1 MVGDVDDVGDLGH
14 RLPQDA
20 LNALGQGL
28 LGHAASLATPAQLEM
43 DHRTLHGDQVGSTAV
58 LGDAGVDLGFEG
70 GNYPE
75 GQGAGQVHR
84 RLVGEHRF
92 PLGSSARG
100 VGIDHDQSA
109 PTAGIGGH
117 VEPGPVQSVDAGA
130 GDDHRE
136 IVIVLDDVTGTRV
149 MEDPEVHVVDVGIV
163 VGTGHLEPQGQP
175 TVTLLVGECLDDRGT
190 GLGGNDQRRMQV
202 ITVVGHACHHK
213 GVATSNTK
221 IPTDA
226 HEWVSF
232 DDPDEER
239 TWQFDVTFLTSAWT
253 CIFGHGCQG
262 VLTGPAPEL
271 VQGCCSYGAH
281 FTGKKDART
290 VERAAAELT
299 PDIWQFY
306 KQGQKGVVKKLP
318 DGDLGTRLVKDACI
332 FLNRPGFSAGA
343 GCALHLAAMAQDRS
357 HVEMKPEVC
366 WQLPLRREDETSPD
380 GHVTS
385 VIRQWDRRH
394 WGGGGEEFHWWCTE
408 APEAFVGHEPVYVT
422 MRAELEA
429 MAGKKVYKMVAAYL
443 DARLAPAST
452 AVPLPHPTVRR
463 RTAN

>member
-1 MVGDVDDVGDLGH
+1 MANL
-14 RLPQDA
+14 
-20 LNALGQGL
+20 
-28 LGHAASLATPAQLEM
+28 
-43 DHRTLHGDQVGSTAV
+43 
-58 LGDAGVDLGFEG
+58 
-70 GNYPE
+70 
-75 GQGAGQVHR
+75 
-84 RLVGEHRF
+84 
-92 PLGSSARG
+92 
-100 VGIDHDQSA
+100 
-109 PTAGIGGH
+109 
-117 VEPGPVQSVDAGA
+117 
-130 GDDHRE
+130 
-136 IVIVLDDVTGTRV
+136 
-149 MEDPEVHVVDVGIV
+149 
-163 VGTGHLEPQGQP
+163 
-175 TVTLLVGECLDDRGT
+175 
-190 GLGGNDQRRMQV
+190 
-202 ITVVGHACHHK
+202 
-213 GVATSNTK
+213 NTK
-221 IPTDA
+221 IPPDA

-239 TWQFDVTFLTSAWT
+239 TWQFDVTFMSSAWT

-299 PDIWQFY
+299 PELWQFY
-306 KQGQKGVVKKLP
+306 KQGQKGVVKRLP

-332 FLNRPGFSAGA
+332 FLNRPGFPAGA
-343 GCALHLAAMAQDRS
+343 GCALHLAALAQGRS
-357 HVEMKPEVC
+357 HVELKPEVC

-408 APEAFVGHEPVYVT
+408 APEAFVGHEPVYVS

-429 MAGKKVYKMVAAYL
+429 MAGTKVYKMVAAYL
-443 DARLAPAST
+443 DARLSPAST

-463 RTAN
+463 APAR